1 MRAFDVV
8 CNTPWAIEANALRTI
23 LEIANRENL
32 DIAAVE
38 AQLGRPLDNAHAVS
52 VRDGVAT
59 IPVDGPIFRR
69 ADFFT
74 QVSGATSIE
83 TLATDLH
90 TALGDPA
97 VGAIL
102 LAIDSPGGAING
114 VGEFAAMVHGARGTK
129 PITAYVGHQGA
140 SAAYW
145 IAAAAD
151 EIVVAPTALVGSI
164 GVIAAVPDPSKTKA
178 RDIEF
183 VSSQSPKKRPDPTT
197 QAGSAQ
203 LQATVDDLA
212 DLFIADVAAYR
223 GVSPETVIADFGEGG
238 MLIGQKAVD
247 AGLADRVGSYE
258 GTLAALR
265 RAATPAGWP
274 RARAAT
280 GAAGASAHSG
290 GEGPRGRKIVSFWS
304 KLTRAERE
312 EARAS
317 GAALPDEQEIG
328 AVEAEVERRMAAERA
343 AFDEKL
349 AAANA
354 DRLQAEAGHKADE
367 LTRAGKLYPAQRE
380 HFIAARVQAAVD
392 DAAHPRGA
400 GATSRVATLDAG
412 YELAAGH
419 GLFGER
425 VRPTDTARV
434 LPVQPGGE
442 RAGDPLSPEGA
453 AASARE
459 YAKRANKNGRN

>member
-8 CNTPWAIEANALRTI
+8 CTMPWAIEPNTLRTI

-32 DIAAVE
+32 DIGAVE
-38 AQLGRPLDNAHAVS
+38 AQLGRPLDNAHTVT

-90 TALGDPA
+90 TALDDPA
-97 VGAIL
+97 VTAIL

-114 VGEFAAMVHGARGTK
+114 VQEFAAMVHEARDRK
-129 PITAYVGHQGA
+129 PITAYISHQGA

-145 IAAAAD
+145 IASAASD
-151 EIVVAPTALVGSI
+151 IVVAPTALVGSI

-212 DLFIADVAAYR
+212 DLFIVDVAAYR
-223 GVSPETVIADFGEGG
+223 GVSAETVMRDFGGGG

-247 AGLADRVGSYE
+247 AGLADRVGTYE
-258 GTLAALR
+258 GTLARLAH
-265 RAATPAGWP
+265 AGKPAPWP
-274 RARAAT
+274 RMKARAAA
-280 GAAGASAHSG
+280 GVAGASAG
-290 GEGPRGRKIVSFWS
+290 GSAPRGRKTVSFWT
-304 KLTRAERE
+304 KLTRQERD
-312 EARAS
+312 EARQT
-317 GAALPDEQEIG
+317 GAALPPEDEISAIDQ
-328 AVEAEVERRMAAERA
+328 EVERRMAEERA
-343 AFDEKL
+343 TFNARL
-349 AAANA
+349 AESNA
-354 DRLQAEAGHKADE
+354 DRLQSEAKYKADE
-367 LTRAGKLYPAQRE
+367 LTRTGKMYPAQRE
-380 HFIAARVQAAVD
+380 HFIEARVQAALD
-392 DAAHPRGA
+392 DATHPRTG
-400 GATSRVATLDAG
+400 GRTSRVATLDAG

-425 VRPTDTARV
+425 INPSDKAQTLTN
-434 LPVQPGGE
+434 QTG
-442 RAGDPLSPEGA
+442 GDPHDPLTPAGA
-453 AASARE
+453 AASARK
-459 YAKRANKNGRN
+459 YAEHANKNGSK